1 MTRDEILK
9 MPAGREMDA
18 LIAKMFF
25 GWHKDGDFLVP
36 PPEHPASVNNWAPNW
51 LPNYSTNIAAAFEA
65 LYKWLDDN
73 KTYAVHIE
81 TVNVESGRLHDVILW
96 GLDEDETFDVRDKD
110 LAVAIYRAAL
120 LATMN
125 L

>member
-18 LIAKMFF
+18 LIAKEVTNLEKAKE
-25 GWHKDGDFLVP
+25 GIWYWINGYLDECP
-36 PPEHPASVNNWAPNW
+36 Y
-51 LPNYSTNIAAAFEA
+51 YSTDIAVAFEA

-73 KTYAVHIE
+73 KTYAVYIE
-81 TVNVESGRLHDVILW
+81 TVNIESGRLHDVILW
-96 GLDEDETFDVRDKD
+96 GMDEDETFDARDKD
-110 LAVAIYRAAL
+110 LAVAICRAVL